1 MKKVYNEALID
12 RLNKAKAESGVSYE
26 VMAALI
32 GEKKSITYKYLTK
45 KRNMIRSDTERN
57 AVVAEKILLAL
68 VANKRLPAE
77 PDNELPR
84 TEQIMEIINDYLEYL
99 G

>member
-1 MKKVYNEALID
+1 
-12 RLNKAKAESGVSYE
+12 
-26 VMAALI
+26 
-32 GEKKSITYKYLTK
+32 
-45 KRNMIRSDTERN
+45 MIRSNTERN

-68 VANKRLPAE
+68 VANKKLPAK
-77 PDNELPR
+77 PDNDIPR

>member
-68 VANKRLPAE
+68 VANKCLPVE

-84 TEQIMEIINDYLEYL
+84 TEQIMEIINDYLEYI